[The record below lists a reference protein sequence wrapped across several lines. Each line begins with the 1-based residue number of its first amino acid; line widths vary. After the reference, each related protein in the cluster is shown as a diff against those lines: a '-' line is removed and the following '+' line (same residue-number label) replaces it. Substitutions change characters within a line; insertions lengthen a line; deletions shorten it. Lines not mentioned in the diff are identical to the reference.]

1 MGDTPSTK
9 WPRGTLGGTEAIAGG
24 ATHCSP
30 AYAVWE
36 GPEDRIVGHFPA
48 VIFTHLLAYLQ
59 RRFPRKL
66 VRLLW
71 ETAVR
76 AFKVCGS
83 RLCTWSRTSGFL

>member
-1 MGDTPSTK
+1 MGDTHSTK

-30 AYAVWE
+30 TYAVWE

-76 AFKVCGS
+76 AFKVWGS
-83 RLCTWSRTSGFL
+83 RLCNWSRTSGFL

>member
-36 GPEDRIVGHFPA
+36 GPEDRIMGHFPA

-83 RLCTWSRTSGFL
+83 RLCNCSRTSDFL